1 MSKKSKRVF
10 LICPVRNATPEQVQR
25 MNDYISKLETSGT
38 KVHYPARDTM
48 QDDVTGYW
56 ICNDNTQAIR
66 EADEVHIFWDP
77 QSTGS
82 LFDLGAAFALKKP
95 LTIVN
100 VEDLVRTEG
109 KSFTNMILRW
119 ALASTEDDEKVQKLE
134 KTLWPGTDS

>member
-10 LICPVRNATPEQVQR
+10 LICPVRNATPEQAQR
-25 MNDYISKLETSGT
+25 MNDYVSKLETSGT

-48 QDDVTGYW
+48 QVDVTGYW

-66 EADEVHIFWDP
+66 GADEVHIFWDP

>member
-1 MSKKSKRVF
+1 MTKISKVF
-10 LICPVRNATPEQVQR
+10 LICPVRNATPEQVQD
-25 MNDYISKLETSGT
+25 MNTYITNLEQRGI
-38 KVHYPARDTM
+38 KVHYPARDTD
-48 QDDVTGYW
+48 QNDPVGYR
-56 ICNDNTQAIR
+56 ICTDNTEAIR
-66 EADEVHIFWDP
+66 SADEIHIFWDP
-77 QSTGS
+77 KSTGS

-109 KSFTNMILRW
+109 KSFTHMILRW